1 MERKQIGSGAYIT
14 VLDSEKFNRCRI
26 TLHFQF
32 PADRSEATAAAVLPL
47 VLERGYAGC
56 PDMTELSRRLARLYG
71 ADLAVDNAVNG
82 GNRILT
88 AEIVGIRDKFALEGE
103 NLTQEYLNIVL
114 GVAFDPYLVNG
125 VFDPEAVQIEKAT
138 LAQRLE
144 AEINDKRG
152 YCVRQARRK
161 FYGSSKAGIERDG
174 YLEELPGL
182 DAAKLKEVY
191 DHILRT
197 ATVDVMVQ
205 GADADLVEKA
215 VLQRLSAIDRA
226 PAALE
231 PATLMPR
238 QECVHYTET
247 FADLVQAKL
256 CMLFAAGET
265 LNGEKL
271 EVSRLAMALFGGSV
285 TSRLFLNVR
294 EKQSLCYYC
303 GSSAG
308 VMGGVMMVDS
318 GVEPKNAEKAEKAI
332 LYELD
337 QLLHGPITD
346 EELEDCRRGILS
358 GMDGVEDTLSGVE
371 NWYYM
376 QICRGEALCSP
387 AESRRRL
394 QAVTKE
400 QVRQVLAGYSLSVS
414 YLVTAKEDAQ

>member
-1 MERKQIGSGAYIT
+1 
-14 VLDSEKFNRCRI
+14 
-26 TLHFQF
+26 
-32 PADRSEATAAAVLPL
+32 
-47 VLERGYAGC
+47 
-56 PDMTELSRRLARLYG
+56 
-71 ADLAVDNAVNG
+71 
-82 GNRILT
+82 
-88 AEIVGIRDKFALEGE
+88 
-103 NLTQEYLNIVL
+103 
-114 GVAFDPYLVNG
+114 
-125 VFDPEAVQIEKAT
+125 
-138 LAQRLE
+138 
-144 AEINDKRG
+144 
-152 YCVRQARRK
+152 
-161 FYGSSKAGIERDG
+161 
-174 YLEELPGL
+174 
-182 DAAKLKEVY
+182 
-191 DHILRT
+191 
-197 ATVDVMVQ
+197 MVQ